1 MIGQEVM
8 EISDIRVK
16 ILNLNSKIKAIA
28 AITIDGC
35 FVVHDLKVIQGA
47 DNLFVAMPGRKTA
60 DGKYNDIAHPIDTQ
74 TRTMLSESVLDA
86 YEKALQENPD
96 AAEEAL

>member
-60 DGKYNDIAHPIDTQ
+60 DGKYRSLCGQD
-74 TRTMLSESVLDA
+74 
-86 YEKALQENPD
+86 
-96 AAEEAL
+96 EEGFNKVMEQAGNFKKYNG